1 MVTLKDVAKRAGVSI
16 ATVSRVMSNSDAVA
30 DKSRQRVLEAIEELG
45 YYSNELARGL
55 RQEKINAVAVI
66 LPDISNPF
74 FADMLRGIDDVLS
87 TCNYFILFNNT
98 DNNIKVEKKCL
109 ENMRS
114 MALSGALVYCCHKS
128 LDGLADSLPA
138 NSDTVFLSEGGGL
151 NADNIHFLSFS
162 RKETAYAAAR
172 HLYDLKRQK
181 LLLLLSSFQQ
191 NDSDFID
198 GIKKAAEET
207 GGSYCTAYSSV
218 NEKDASRVFSCAY
231 SDEHPDGVITESDI
245 QAMGVLSWLHTNEIS
260 VPGDISIVGLGNS
273 SLAQCT
279 QPRLTSAAPSGY
291 QIGMAGANY
300 LLNFIQKDSGNFL
313 RDTKTLEQMLLPNI
327 IVRGSS
333 KW

>member
-87 TCNYFILFNNT
+87 TCSYFILFNNT
-98 DNNIKVEKKCL
+98 DNNIQVEKKCL

-114 MALSGALVYCCHKS
+114 MALSGALVYCCHES
-128 LDGLADSLPA
+128 LDELASSLPA
-138 NSDTVFLSEGGGL
+138 NSDTIFLSGGKAL
-151 NADNIHFLSFS
+151 ENDNIHFLSFS
-162 RKETAYAAAR
+162 RKDTAYAAAR
-172 HLYDLKRQK
+172 HLYDLKRKK

-191 NDSDFID
+191 KDSEFAE
-198 GIKKAAEET
+198 GVRQAAEET
-207 GGSYCTAYSSV
+207 GGSYCVASSSV
-218 NEKDASRVFSCAY
+218 NEKDASRVFEQIYAA
-231 SDEHPDGVITESDI
+231 EHPDGVITESDI
-245 QAMGVLSWLHTNEIS
+245 QAMGILSWLHSADIS
-260 VPGDISIVGLGNS
+260 IPGDISMVGLGNT

-279 QPRLTSAAPSGY
+279 EPKLTSVAPSGY
-291 QIGMAGANY
+291 QIGMAGANH
-300 LLNFIQKDSGNFL
+300 LLNLIQKDSNHFL

-333 KW
+333 K

>member
-87 TCNYFILFNNT
+87 TCSYFILFNNT
-98 DNNIKVEKKCL
+98 DNNIQVEKKCL

-114 MALSGALVYCCHKS
+114 MALSGALVYCCHRS
-128 LDGLADSLPA
+128 LEELAPSLPA
-138 NSDTVFLSEGGGL
+138 NSDTVFLSGGNGL
-151 NADNIHFLSFS
+151 QADNTHFLSFS
-162 RKETAYAAAR
+162 RKDTAYAAAK
-172 HLYDLKRQK
+172 HLYGLNRQK
-181 LLLLLSSFQQ
+181 LLLMLSSFRQDD
-191 NDSDFID
+191 NEFTE

-207 GGSYCTAYSSV
+207 GGSYSIATSAD
-218 NEKDASRVFSCAY
+218 NERDASRVFGQAY
-231 SDEHPDGVITESDI
+231 AAEHPDGVITESDI
-245 QAMGVLSWLHTNEIS
+245 QAMGILSWLRTSGID
-260 VPGDISIVGLGNS
+260 VPGDISMAGLGNT

-279 QPRLTSAAPSGY
+279 EPALTSAGPSGY
-291 QIGMAGANY
+291 QIGMAGANQ
-300 LLNFIQKDSGNFL
+300 LLNLIQKDSKNFL

-327 IVRGSS
+327 IVRGTS
-333 KW
+333 K